1 MSAESI
7 YKALRTEGMSH
18 AGACGMMGNMKAE
31 SNMQANI
38 AQRGMTGL
46 GDAEYT
52 ALFDRSPE
60 SCIHD
65 GVGYGLCQWTYWTR
79 KQALRQFARNWGVTA
94 GAEDMQV
101 CFAVYELKNDFP
113 ELWDYLCRTTNTAE
127 AAERICREFERP
139 AVNNIS
145 VRAGYAGEF
154 DRQFAITNAA
164 DKLPCDMSVLMMQC
178 IFKANG
184 YETELDGRKT
194 QSFFEIYNEFGRDMK
209 SC

>member
-7 YKALRTEGMSH
+7 YKSLRAEGMSH

-31 SNMQANI
+31 SSMQANI

-46 GDAEYT
+46 SDAEYT

-65 GVGYGLCQWTYWTR
+65 GVGYGLCQWTFWTR
-79 KQALRQFARNWGVTA
+79 KQALRQFAGNWGVTV

-101 CFAVYELKNDFP
+101 SFAVRELKTDFP
-113 ELWDYLCRTTNTAE
+113 ALWDHLCRTENTAE

-139 AVNNIS
+139 AVNNIT
-145 VRAGYAGEF
+145 VRAGYAAEF
-154 DRQFAITNAA
+154 DRQFAGTNAA
-164 DKLPCDMSVLMMQC
+164 DRLPCDMSVLMMQC

-194 QSFFEIYNEFGRDMK
+194 QSFFELYNEFGRDMK